1 MAPRSNNGIRN
12 YYDDPLVIAEDFIVF
27 KVSEDKITPR
37 IGIGS
42 GNPWVPAESK
52 REGKPRH
59 RDHDNPDCQNTL
71 ISFR

>member
-1 MAPRSNNGIRN
+1 MAQRAKDGIRN
-12 YYDDPLVIAEDFIVF
+12 YYDDPLVIAENFMVF

-52 REGKPRH
+52 REICSLKRAVYN
-59 RDHDNPDCQNTL
+59 D
-71 ISFR
+71 